1 MTVTLA
7 ANGNVE
13 LKGSCPVEDA
23 EELLKHLIAK
33 PNAAISWGGCESAH
47 TAVIQVLLVA
57 KAVPVGVPTGSFL
70 RDHVGPLLRR
80 AASP

>member
-1 MTVTLA
+1 MTVQLA

-23 EELLKHLIAK
+23 EELLKHLLAK
-33 PNAAISWGGCESAH
+33 PNAAITWDECEWAH

-57 KAVPVGVPTGSFL
+57 KSVPVGIPTGSFL
-70 RDHVGPLLRR
+70 RDYVGPLLRR
-80 AASP
+80 AAF